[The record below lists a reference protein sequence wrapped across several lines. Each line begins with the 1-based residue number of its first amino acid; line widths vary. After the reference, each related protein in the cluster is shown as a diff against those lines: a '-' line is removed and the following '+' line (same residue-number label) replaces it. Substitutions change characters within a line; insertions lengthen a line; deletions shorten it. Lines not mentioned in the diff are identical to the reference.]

1 MNKYYVNGGSFQG
14 ETVAVEENLEG
25 KTSEETVMAIL
36 IDDHGKNITD
46 ESFPIPVGFLEPM

>member
-1 MNKYYVNGGSFQG
+1 MKKYFVNKGSFQG